1 MSSADSARHQIAF
14 GPVPSRRLGQSLG
27 INNVPRKHCT
37 YSCVYCQLGATDET
51 EHERRTFF
59 APEVIAKQVAD
70 RVSVLRERGESIDYL
85 SFVPDG
91 EPTLDLGLGRA
102 IELLRPLG
110 IPVAVITNGTL
121 LSRADVRAD
130 LVQAD
135 WVSVKVDGHDEATW
149 RRMNRP
155 DSTLSWEDLVAGR
168 RAFAREFQG
177 RLFTETMII
186 HGWNDSPDDLSS
198 LARLVAELGP
208 ESALLNTPVRPSHD
222 AAHRAPPPSTLSEAE
237 RVFSEAIGRVEI
249 IGRPAVAEFASTGD
263 FEADLLGITAVHPIR
278 EDELRAFVKKSDAT
292 WAAVEA
298 LLESGHL
305 TRLEH
310 HGELFF
316 LKSDGKV

>member
-1 MSSADSARHQIAF
+1 MSASDPTGHQIAF

-37 YSCVYCQLGATDET
+37 YSCVYCQLGATAAT
-51 EHERRTFF
+51 ESQRRAFF
-59 APEVIAKQVAD
+59 EPRLVAKRVAD

-91 EPTLDLGLGRA
+91 EPTLDVGLGQA

-110 IPVAVITNGTL
+110 IPIAVITNGTL
-121 LSRADVRAD
+121 LSLADVRKE
-130 LVQAD
+130 LTRAD
-135 WVSVKVDGHDEATW
+135 WVSMKVDGHDEASW

-155 DSTLSWEDLVAGR
+155 DAGLSWAKLVAGM
-168 RAFAREFQG
+168 RAFAADFEG
-177 RLFTETMII
+177 RLFTESMII
-186 HGWNDSPDDLSS
+186 RGWNDSPADLRAT
-198 LARLVAELGP
+198 ARFVAELGP
-208 ESALLNTPVRPSHD
+208 EAALLNTPVRPSHD
-222 AAHRAPPPSTLSEAE
+222 ADHHAPPPAALREAE
-237 RVFSEAIGRVEI
+237 RIFSEAAVRVEV

-278 EDELRAFVKKSDAT
+278 EDELRAFVAKSGAT

-298 LLESGHL
+298 LLEAGHL

-316 LKSDGKV
+316 LKSSSS